1 MMLNDASCTQ
11 GGPLQSCPVCQQWA
25 GEGPAPMQ
33 RLPERAPRRR
43 SAQSRRPLSEE
54 HKAKIRAAHA
64 GRKRQPLDEEHKR

>member
-1 MMLNDASCTQ
+1 MMLTEASCSQ
-11 GGPLQSCPVCQQWA
+11 GGPRLSCRVGQQWS

-33 RLPERAPRRR
+33 VLPERQPRRR
-43 SAQSRRPLSEE
+43 SARSRRPLSEE